1 METQNKFSSKKRAKS
16 FVYAFNG
23 IKILFTT
30 QHNVWIHTV
39 IAIMVITAGFLL
51 KMNTTEWCFII
62 FAIGIVFM
70 AEIINT
76 AIEYFV
82 DLVSPEHNEK
92 AGKVKDLAAG
102 GALIAAITSASIGLI
117 VFVPKIYE
125 LI

>member
-39 IAIMVITAGFLL
+39 IAILVIIAGFLL
-51 KMNTTEWCFII
+51 KINTIEWCFII

-70 AEIINT
+70 TEIINT
-76 AIEYFV
+76 SIEYFV
-82 DLVSPEHNEK
+82 DFVSPEHNEK
-92 AGKVKDLAAG
+92 AGKIKDLAAG
-102 GALIAAITSASIGLI
+102 AALIAAITSASIGLI
-117 VFVPKIYE
+117 VFVSKVAK
-125 LI
+125 L